1 MTSGRWWRAGGVT
14 AGCLLAGLAA
24 GLWLGPEY
32 RVARLSDSIV
42 TLYFIPRT
50 LAVGEQQ
57 LALRVQ
63 DRDYR
68 LQAETGGRLE
78 VVELATGERRASALK
93 PGPGRDWRAW
103 VEFPRPGNY
112 QVLYTFPASSG
123 QTRTARF
130 DVRVP

>member
-1 MTSGRWWRAGGVT
+1 MTPGRWWRAGGVT

-32 RVARLSDSIV
+32 RVARLSDCIV
-42 TLYFIPRT
+42 TLYFIPRS
-50 LAVGEQQ
+50 LSVGEQQ
-57 LALRVQ
+57 VALRVQ

-68 LQAETGGRLE
+68 IQEEIGGRLE
-78 VVELATGERRASALK
+78 VIERATGERRDLALR

-103 VEFPRPGNY
+103 VEFPRAGDY
-112 QVLYTFPASSG
+112 QLSYIFPASSG